1 MRKMTDLDEKH
12 AFDENLDLDEVRSRL
27 RTLGYLESP
36 VERYLAVS
44 RRGGRLGALAVAVQ
58 YSLLVGLMLSGLT
71 TVSNL
76 MADPG
81 FIANISDMLLLVLYL
96 GAAYSLVFFV
106 LLLVPSLVWS
116 GRKKPALGRIR
127 LGSPTRA
134 VIMSTIV
141 SAVLCFYLL
150 GWWHAVI
157 RSSQALVSFG
167 LASVAVMVTIG
178 LVSLMAG
185 RLLGFVYLLLSG
197 VTQQRVRRGGRHL
210 ARSFSY
216 ALAVVVLI
224 EASWAIGVFSHHSAD
239 HTLAE
244 ALEVYKPPP
253 LRVLVLGLDGMNRET
268 VERMAA
274 ADSLTHLSWMISQG
288 YTAPLQSRGEYL
300 APQVWTTVAT
310 GVKPEM
316 HGVEGFTR
324 PVPWGMSRVPR
335 HSVGKPGLKV
345 LFEHILPFAGMIR
358 RVPVSA
364 ASRMTCTLWEV
375 NELFGTSAG
384 VVNWW
389 ATWPAEISD
398 GFTISERTF
407 PKIAYIHRQQALNPA
422 TYYQREVYPAREF
435 DTLVDLGA
443 HLAES
448 FDSMLEDFPALAAM
462 VARRDSN
469 DVAELVHSVCFAD
482 YFYCMAA
489 LDAGLRNPV
498 NFMAVYFQGAD
509 VLDRLEERTDNVRQ
523 QEIQP
528 LINEYYR
535 YCDQL
540 LGLLIDRF
548 CPGGLLTVVCE
559 PGKKARIAGKQGLVL
574 FHGMDVSAGES
585 TQEPIMLEDVA
596 PTVLYL
602 SGLPVSSN
610 MSGRALREAGEG
622 GPGGARPLR
631 FVTSYGPPPLRL
643 DTSSRYSNDREMI
656 QRLRSLG
663 YVK

>member
-1 MRKMTDLDEKH
+1 MTERKETH
-12 AFDENLDLDEVRSRL
+12 GSDENLGLDEVRLRL
-27 RTLGYLESP
+27 KALGYLESP
-36 VERYLAVS
+36 VERYLAFS

-58 YSLLVGLMLSGLT
+58 YSLLVGLLLAGLT

-81 FIANISDMLLLVLYL
+81 FIANTADMLLLLLYL
-96 GAAYSLVFFV
+96 GGAYSLVLFM
-106 LLLVPSLVWS
+106 LLLVPSLVWT

-141 SAVLCFYLL
+141 TAVLCFYLL

-157 RSSQALVSFG
+157 RSSQTLLPFG
-167 LASVAVMVTIG
+167 LTAVAVMASIG

-185 RLLGFVYLLLSG
+185 RLLGFVYLLISG

-210 ARSFSY
+210 ARSFGF

-224 EASWAIGVFSHHSAD
+224 EAAWAIGVFRHHSAH
-239 HTLAE
+239 HTLAD
-244 ALEVYKPPP
+244 ALEIYQPPP
-253 LRVLVLGLDGMNRET
+253 LPVLVLGLDGMNRKTIESL
-268 VERMAA
+268 AA
-274 ADSLTHLSWMISQG
+274 SGSLPNLSRMISG
-288 YTAPLQSRGEYL
+288 GFTAPLQSRGEYL

-310 GVKPEM
+310 GVKPEV
-316 HGVEGFTR
+316 HGIEGFTR
-324 PVPWGMSRVPR
+324 PVPWGMSRSPR
-335 HSVGKPGLKV
+335 ISLGKPGLKV

-364 ASRMTCTLWEV
+364 ASRMTRTLWEI

-389 ATWPAEISD
+389 ATWPAEFSN
-398 GFTISERTF
+398 GFTISERTY

-422 TYYQREVYPAREF
+422 NYYQREVFPATEF
-435 DTLVDLGA
+435 DYLVDLRQR
-443 HLAES
+443 LAGS
-448 FDSMLEDFPALAAM
+448 FGSLLADFPALDAIAA
-462 VARRDSN
+462 RGDS
-469 DVAELVHSVCFAD
+469 DQVAEMVRSVCFAD

-489 LDAGLRNPV
+489 IDTGLRSPV
-498 NFMAVYFQGAD
+498 KFLAVYFQGAD
-509 VLDRLEERTDNVRQ
+509 VLNRLEERADNVRP
-523 QEIQP
+523 EDIEP
-528 LINEYYR
+528 LISEYYR
-535 YCDQL
+535 YCDHL
-540 LGLLIDRF
+540 LGRLINSF
-548 CPGGLLTVVCE
+548 SPGGLLAVVCE
-559 PGKKARIAGKQGLVL
+559 PGKKGRLAGEQGLVL
-574 FHGMDVSAGES
+574 FHGLDVREGES
-585 TQEPIMLEDVA
+585 TQEPMMLEDVA

-610 MSGRALREAGEG
+610 MSGRALRDAGEG

-631 FVTSYGPPPLRL
+631 YVTSFGSPPRRL
-643 DTSSRYSNDREMI
+643 DTSSRYSHDREMI

>member
-1 MRKMTDLDEKH
+1 MTERNENH
-12 AFDENLDLDEVRSRL
+12 AFDENLGLDEVRSRL
-27 RTLGYLESP
+27 RALGYLESP

-44 RRGGRLGALAVAVQ
+44 RRGGRLGALAVVVQ
-58 YSLLVGLMLSGLT
+58 YSLLVGLLLAGLT

-81 FIANISDMLLLVLYL
+81 FIANMSDMLMLMLYL
-96 GAAYSLVFFV
+96 GGAYSLVFFV
-106 LLLVPSLVWS
+106 LLLIPSLVWS

-141 SAVLCFYLL
+141 SAVICIYLL

-157 RSSQALVSFG
+157 RSSQALVPFG
-167 LASVAVMVTIG
+167 LVSVAVMAMIG
-178 LVSLMAG
+178 LLSLMAG

-210 ARSFSY
+210 VRSYVF
-216 ALAVVVLI
+216 ALGVVLLI
-224 EASWAIGVFSHHSAD
+224 QATWAIGVFRHHSAD

-244 ALEVYKPPP
+244 ALEVYEPPP

-268 VERMAA
+268 VESLAT
-274 ADSLTHLSWMISQG
+274 ADSLPHLSWMISEG
-288 YTAPLQSRGEYL
+288 FTAPLQSRAEYL

-310 GVKPEM
+310 GVKPEV
-316 HGVEGFTR
+316 HGIEGFTR
-324 PVPWGMSRVPR
+324 PVPWGMSRTPR
-335 HSVGKPGLKV
+335 ISAGKPGLTA

-364 ASRMTCTLWEV
+364 ASRMTCTLWEI
-375 NELFGTSAG
+375 NELFGANAG

-389 ATWPAEISD
+389 ATWPAESSN

-407 PKIAYIHRQQALNPA
+407 PKIAYIHRQQALTPA
-422 TYYQREVYPAREF
+422 TYYQREVFPATEF
-435 DTLVDLGA
+435 DAMVELRQQ
-443 HLAES
+443 LAES
-448 FDSMLEDFPALAAM
+448 FVAMLEDFPALAAM
-462 VARRDSN
+462 AARGDSN
-469 DVAELVHSVCFAD
+469 EVAALVRSVCFAD

-489 LDAGLRNPV
+489 LDAGNRNPAK
-498 NFMAVYFQGAD
+498 FMAVYFQGAD
-509 VLDRLEERTDNVRQ
+509 VLDRLEERADNVLPRD
-523 QEIQP
+523 IQP
-528 LINEYYR
+528 LIREYYR
-535 YCDQL
+535 FCDHL
-540 LGLLIDRF
+540 LGILIERY
-548 CPGGLLTVVCE
+548 CPGGLLAVVCE
-559 PGKKARIAGKQGLVL
+559 PGKKARLAGEQGLVL
-574 FHGMDVSAGES
+574 FHGMDVRAGAD
-585 TQEPIMLEDVA
+585 TQEPMMLEDVA

-631 FVTSYGPPPLRL
+631 YVTSFGPPPLRL
-643 DTSSRYSNDREMI
+643 DTSSRYGNDREMI